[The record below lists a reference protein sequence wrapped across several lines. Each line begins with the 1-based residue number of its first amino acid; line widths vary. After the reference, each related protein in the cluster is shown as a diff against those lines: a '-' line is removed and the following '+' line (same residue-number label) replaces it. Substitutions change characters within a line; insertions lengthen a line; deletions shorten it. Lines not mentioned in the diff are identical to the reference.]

1 MLRNA
6 AKSDFVKLHLTLCE
20 NSISETL
27 LPKPSS
33 ESTFSHVFKMQ
44 LRHRVACARGRGW
57 EAQEENQGVMGT
69 ADLNTSYSS
78 LCWFLSGKGLLL
90 CLLEGQL

>member
-1 MLRNA
+1 M
-6 AKSDFVKLHLTLCE
+6 
-20 NSISETL
+20 
-27 LPKPSS
+27 
-33 ESTFSHVFKMQ
+33 
-44 LRHRVACARGRGW
+44 ACARGRGW

-90 CLLEGQL
+90 CLLEGRL